1 MMLNMAFY
9 IHWMCVRQNAL
20 ANRFECTV
28 RTMFGVIKNHPT
40 KLWGWFFFGWWNW
53 IPKLN
58 CTNGL
63 TERERDSKM
72 RESVS
77 FYFIAL
83 AYLSMF
89 SLFSMLC
96 VALLIKNKGV
106 KKTQILHTEK
116 TMNDGLSGLPFWCQ
130 ITGVLESR
138 ALEGHSERDLN
149 LYIWAIFKSW

>member
-1 MMLNMAFY
+1 MMKLDSKIKLY
-9 IHWMCVRQNAL
+9 ERI
-20 ANRFECTV
+20 NR
-28 RTMFGVIKNHPT
+28 
-40 KLWGWFFFGWWNW
+40 
-53 IPKLN
+53 
-58 CTNGL
+58 
-63 TERERDSKM
+63 ERERDSKM

-116 TMNDGLSGLPFWCQ
+116 TMNDGLSGLPF
-130 ITGVLESR
+130 
-138 ALEGHSERDLN
+138 
-149 LYIWAIFKSW
+149 